1 MINYSVFHPIIN
13 RTLGFR
19 ECAILINIAKETN
32 SRIEIHANGKVGST
46 DSIIS
51 LVSLGVK
58 ENAGVVFSIYGENQ
72 IECCHRVMDIIE
84 NGWHVELIKHNN
96 IDDEY
101 YRDNDDREKEEEND
115 AFNYIINEDN
125 NDDDE
130 DDNDDDEELNKVL
143 ACDDII
149 NVKINQQERDLKD
162 EAIIPTIQRHDE
174 TFNSLDNINII

>member
-72 IECCHRVMDIIE
+72 IECCHRVMDIME
-84 NGWHVELIKHNN
+84 NGWHVELIKRDN
-96 IDDEY
+96 IDDEC

-115 AFNYIINEDN
+115 AFNYIIDDDD
-125 NDDDE
+125 DDDE
-130 DDNDDDEELNKVL
+130 IDEELNKVL

-149 NVKINQQERDLKD
+149 NVKINQQESDLKD
-162 EAIIPTIQRHDE
+162 EAIIPTIQRHE

>member
-72 IECCHRVMDIIE
+72 IECCHRVMDIME
-84 NGWHVELIKHNN
+84 NGWHVELIKRNN

-101 YRDNDDREKEEEND
+101 YQNNNDPEKNKEEKEKEKND
-115 AFNYIINEDN
+115 VFNYIVDDN
-125 NDDDE
+125 NN
-130 DDNDDDEELNKVL
+130 NDKINKELNKVL

-149 NVKINQQERDLKD
+149 NIKINQQESDLKD
-162 EAIIPTIQRHDE
+162 EAIIPTIQRHKA
-174 TFNSLDNINII
+174 FSSLDNINII